1 MAQGIIAFL
10 GVGVVLGLSA
20 GLSPGPLLA
29 LVVSQTLAHGVREGV
44 KVAFVPLVTDLP
56 VILIALFVL
65 ARFSGSHLILGMIS
79 VAGGLFLMRL
89 AYLNFRVRSRE
100 ENLLRT
106 DPKSLRKGVVV
117 NLLSPNPYL
126 FWLTVGAPTMLRGWG
141 ERPAAAFAFVASF
154 YVCLVGTQ
162 VAMAAS
168 AGHAGRW
175 LTGHGYR
182 YLMRGLG
189 AILAVYGLLLIR
201 EGLTLLGVLRT

>member
-1 MAQGIIAFL
+1 MTGGILAFL

-29 LVVSQTLAHGVREGV
+29 LVVSQTLAHGVREGI

-65 ARFSGSHLILGMIS
+65 ARFSGSHFVLGTIS

-89 AYLNFRVRSRE
+89 AYLDFRARSHE
-100 ENLLRT
+100 EDLLRT

-126 FWLTVGAPTMLRGWG
+126 FWLTVGAPTMRRGWG
-141 ERPAAAFAFVASF
+141 ERPAAAFAFAAGF

-162 VAMAAS
+162 AALAVS
-168 AGHAGRW
+168 AGRAGRW

-189 AILAVYGLLLIR
+189 ALLAVYGLFLLR
-201 EGLTLLGVLRT
+201 EGLILLGVLRG